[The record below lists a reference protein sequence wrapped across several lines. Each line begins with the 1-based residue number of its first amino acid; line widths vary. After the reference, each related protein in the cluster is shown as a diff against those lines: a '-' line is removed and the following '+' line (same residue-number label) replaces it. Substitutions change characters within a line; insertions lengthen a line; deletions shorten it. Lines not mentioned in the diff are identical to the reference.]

1 MLLPV
6 VPKDDIVL
14 PTLLAGAENG
24 RLIDALL
31 EEIQPGV
38 WLMRDA
44 ARSWRVMRDRARAD
58 GVELVVQFG
67 YRDYATQKSIFLNRY
82 VTEYIVDA
90 EQVVW
95 NGQRYFKLPNV
106 ASAAVPG
113 TSNHGWGLAVDIVR
127 GPGAVEWLV
136 AHAHED
142 GWCAELQ
149 SEPWHWLRFAG
160 NYTEPP
166 EDDDMGKVEWR
177 ILAPAG
183 SAAKFIAPMAPLP
196 DGTLAALYAT
206 WLPSGPHVDEW
217 SSRGVPFLPC
227 GVEDLRNVTLLG
239 PLPTGDA
246 REWTA
251 ADWLAVA

>member
-1 MLLPV
+1 MLDDFARPGVSTNLEPV
-6 VPKDDIVL
+6 F
-14 PTLLAGAENG
+14 GG
-24 RLIDALL
+24 RLLRLLKHFGGRVVIDSGFRTRAQQQKLYDDWVDS
-31 EEIQPGV
+31 GK
-38 WLMRDA
+38 
-44 ARSWRVMRDRARAD
+44 RVP
-58 GVELVVQFG
+58 
-67 YRDYATQKSIFLNRY
+67 SI
-82 VTEYIVDA
+82 V
-90 EQVVW
+90 
-95 NGQRYFKLPNV
+95 
-106 ASAAVPG
+106 AVPG
-113 TSNHGWGLAVDIVR
+113 TSKHELDPAEAADLHRLDSLLTWGEVHYTADAFGLCFPIPREDWHCEAVPDWTD
-127 GPGAVEWLV
+127 P
-136 AHAHED
+136 
-142 GWCAELQ
+142 
-149 SEPWHWLRFAG
+149 
-160 NYTEPP
+160 EPP

-217 SSRGVPFLPC
+217 SSRGVVELPC